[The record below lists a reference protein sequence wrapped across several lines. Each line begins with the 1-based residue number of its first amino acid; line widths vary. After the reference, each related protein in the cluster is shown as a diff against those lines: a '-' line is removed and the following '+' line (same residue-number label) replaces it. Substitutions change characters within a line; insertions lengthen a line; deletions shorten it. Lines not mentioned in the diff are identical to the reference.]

1 MELSQA
7 SGAATCTAVVVT
19 SALVAA
25 GVAAFSSGALSR
37 TAAVVTAGGA
47 GKEATNS
54 RSDAVST
61 KASKAMDGVVAW
73 LPAEIATS
81 LDDFP
86 FFLKSAAFP
95 SCHSPVIYLLSKS
108 LNLTDVRVSSRS
120 KKTRELLTASAGRTF
135 LREGASKRS
144 HSITVR
150 GPEGSVRYQAELCK
164 GLAKK
169 FDAALFLLDGSF
181 VHLLSQVPGSVLSC
195 SAVVSVKASSFFQ
208 SCKSERPCVCGR
220 ARTGGV
226 RRAAAASPRSG
237 LEVSIPVLDHLV
249 GAPIGLRLFHGER
262 GCSCHASGHLQ
273 DLSCAPSDLPGGERG
288 WLCGSAGPDLGEA
301 GGGPPWRARHCL
313 LHCWLRGEQR
323 RSVYLPAFVLLSG
336 AVDCSFMDMPYV
348 ASSSLTHV
356 CMLISQDVH
365 AASYSDVQVC
375 APKESEKVRAWE
387 AMLKE
392 QSHYMVCERNLQAI
406 ILALKARK
414 VTWDEDVADAQF
426 NFTASLAPDEVEDMI
441 NMALSE
447 QMLAA
452 RTNAQLHV
460 TRDRLEYSLSL
471 FFDEDGACHEKT
483 AVTNGQVVQGKEPVA
498 VHKAVLRVGI
508 PKADEGAGSKVGTPR
523 GDAVKTPRAAE
534 ALAAKIASPKV
545 ATPKKPAPAPALAA
559 ASDDNDFEKR
569 IRPEI
574 LAPGSIGV
582 TFESIGALESVKE
595 SLRELVLVPLKHP
608 EIFNKGGLL
617 QACKGILLFGP
628 PGTGK
633 TMLAKAVA
641 TECGAS
647 FINVSM
653 STITSKWFGEDEK
666 NVRALFTLAEKV
678 APTVIF
684 IDEVDSM
691 LGQRK
696 GAGEHEAMRKI
707 KNEFMTHWDGLA
719 SKAGSRVLV
728 LAATNRPFD
737 LDEAIIRRFQRRI
750 MVGLPDTGNR
760 ELILRSILKHEHVHA
775 DVDYRELAQL
785 TEGFSGSDL
794 KTLCT
799 AAAYGVLREALAA
812 ADGSASEE
820 ALELRPLTLED
831 FREGKNQVSASVA
844 GEAQS
849 MQELKEWNNLYGEGG
864 NRKKATLSYFL

>member
-37 TAAVVTAGGA
+37 TATSATAGER
-47 GKEATNS
+47 KEATNS
-54 RSDAVST
+54 RSDAASA
-61 KASKAMDGVVAW
+61 KASKAMDGVVPW

-81 LDDFP
+81 FDDFP
-86 FFLKSAAFP
+86 FFL
-95 SCHSPVIYLLSKS
+95 
-108 LNLTDVRVSSRS
+108 N

-135 LREGASKRS
+135 LSEGASKRS

-169 FDAALFLLDGSF
+169 FDAALFILDASF
-181 VHLLSQVPGSVLSC
+181 VHLISQ
-195 SAVVSVKASSFFQ
+195 SSYW
-208 SCKSERPCVCGR
+208 
-220 ARTGGV
+220 
-226 RRAAAASPRSG
+226 
-237 LEVSIPVLDHLV
+237 
-249 GAPIGLRLFHGER
+249 R
-262 GCSCHASGHLQ
+262 G
-273 DLSCAPSDLPGGERG
+273 
-288 WLCGSAGPDLGEA
+288 
-301 GGGPPWRARHCL
+301 
-313 LHCWLRGEQR
+313 
-323 RSVYLPAFVLLSG
+323 
-336 AVDCSFMDMPYV
+336 
-348 ASSSLTHV
+348 ASSSRSKPAIWTGGSGFAYFTEKGDAAATLQA
-356 CMLISQDVH
+356 ISKASRARPVICLVACADGCAAALAQTLAKRVDGPHGVLVVASCTAACEDVH
-365 AASYSDVQVC
+365 AASYSDVEVR

-406 ILALKARK
+406 FLALKARK
-414 VTWDEDVADAQF
+414 VTWDEDVADARF
-426 NFTASLAPDEVEDMI
+426 NFTASLAPHEVQDII

-447 QMLAA
+447 QMLAG

-508 PKADEGAGSKVGTPR
+508 PKGDEGGGSKVGTPR
-523 GDAVKTPRAAE
+523 ADAVRTPRAAD
-534 ALAAKIASPKV
+534 ALAAKLASPKV
-545 ATPKKPAPAPALAA
+545 ATPKKPAPAPAPAA

-750 MVGLPDTGNR
+750 MVGLPDADNR
-760 ELILRSILKHEHVHA
+760 ELILRSILKHEQVDA
-775 DVDYRELAQL
+775 DVDYCELAQL

-812 ADGSASEE
+812 ADGSAREE
-820 ALELRPLTLED
+820 ALKLRPLTLED
-831 FREGKNQVSASVA
+831 FREGKTQVSASVA

>member
-37 TAAVVTAGGA
+37 TAAGVTTGGA

-54 RSDAVST
+54 RSDAASA

-86 FFLKSAAFP
+86 FFLKSERIRTCRVLP
-95 SCHSPVIYLLSKS
+95 LYL
-108 LNLTDVRVSSRS
+108 DR
-120 KKTRELLTASAGRTF
+120 
-135 LREGASKRS
+135 
-144 HSITVR
+144 
-150 GPEGSVRYQAELCK
+150 SVRYQAELCK

-169 FDAALFLLDGSF
+169 FDAALFLLDASF
-181 VHLLSQVPGSVLSC
+181 VHLLSQVPGSGFAYFTEKGDAAATLQVSYESPHPAFTVDPSETAVGKRELSERLFFYILPQAI
-195 SAVVSVKASSFFQ
+195 SKASHA
-208 SCKSERPCVCGR
+208 RPVICLVASADGC
-220 ARTGGV
+220 
-226 RRAAAASPRSG
+226 AAALAQTLAKRVEGPHG
-237 LEVSIPVLDHLV
+237 MLV
-249 GAPIGLRLFHGER
+249 
-262 GCSCHASGHLQ
+262 
-273 DLSCAPSDLPGGERG
+273 
-288 WLCGSAGPDLGEA
+288 
-301 GGGPPWRARHCL
+301 
-313 LHCWLRGEQR
+313 
-323 RSVYLPAFVLLSG
+323 
-336 AVDCSFMDMPYV
+336 V
-348 ASSSLTHV
+348 ASCTAA
-356 CMLISQDVH
+356 CEDVH
-365 AASYSDVQVC
+365 AASYSDVEVR

-392 QSHYMVCERNLQAI
+392 QSHYMVCERNMQAI
-406 ILALKARK
+406 FLALKARK
-414 VTWDEDVADAQF
+414 VTWDEDVADARF
-426 NFTASLAPDEVEDMI
+426 NFTAALTADEVEDII

-447 QMLAA
+447 QMLAG

-483 AVTNGQVVQGKEPVA
+483 AVTNGQVGQGKEPVA

-508 PKADEGAGSKVGTPR
+508 PKGDEGAGSKVGTPR
-523 GDAVKTPRAAE
+523 GDAVRTPRAAE
-534 ALAAKIASPKV
+534 ALAAKVASPKV
-545 ATPKKPAPAPALAA
+545 ATPKKPAPAPAPAA

-750 MVGLPDTGNR
+750 MVGLPDAGNR
-760 ELILRSILKHEHVHA
+760 ELILRSILQHEHVDA
-775 DVDYRELAQL
+775 DVDYCELAQL

-794 KTLCT
+794 KD
-799 AAAYGVLREALAA
+799 
-812 ADGSASEE
+812 DGANEE
-820 ALELRPLTLED
+820 ALKLRPLTLKD
-831 FREGKNQVSASVA
+831 FREGKNQASCA
-844 GEAQS
+844 
-849 MQELKEWNNLYGEGG
+849 MGG
-864 NRKKATLSYFL
+864 ILTCTRDIRYIHGY

>member
-1 MELSQA
+1 MNSQLPSWQRA
-7 SGAATCTAVVVT
+7 GWNDNARGGLEVALQHEHEAAGAATCTAVVVT

-54 RSDAVST
+54 RSDSASA
-61 KASKAMDGVVAW
+61 KASKAMEGVVAW

-86 FFLKSAAFP
+86 FFL
-95 SCHSPVIYLLSKS
+95 
-108 LNLTDVRVSSRS
+108 N

-169 FDAALFLLDGSF
+169 FDAALFLLDASL
-181 VHLLSQVPGSVLSC
+181 VHLISQ
-195 SAVVSVKASSFFQ
+195 
-208 SCKSERPCVCGR
+208 
-220 ARTGGV
+220 
-226 RRAAAASPRSG
+226 RSYW
-237 LEVSIPVLDHLV
+237 
-249 GAPIGLRLFHGER
+249 R
-262 GCSCHASGHLQ
+262 G
-273 DLSCAPSDLPGGERG
+273 
-288 WLCGSAGPDLGEA
+288 
-301 GGGPPWRARHCL
+301 
-313 LHCWLRGEQR
+313 
-323 RSVYLPAFVLLSG
+323 
-336 AVDCSFMDMPYV
+336 
-348 ASSSLTHV
+348 ASSSRSKPAIWTGGSGFAYFTEKGDAAATLQAISRTSRARPVV
-356 CMLISQDVH
+356 CLVASADGCAAALAQALAKRVEGPHGVLVVASCTAACEDVH
-365 AASYSDVQVC
+365 AASYSDVEVR
-375 APKESEKVRAWE
+375 APKESEQVRAWE
-387 AMLKE
+387 AMLQE

-406 ILALKARK
+406 FLALKARK
-414 VTWDEDVADAQF
+414 VTWDEDVADARF
-426 NFTASLAPDEVEDMI
+426 NFTAALTADEVQDII

-447 QMLAA
+447 QMLAG

-483 AVTNGQVVQGKEPVA
+483 AVTNGQVGQGKEPVA

-508 PKADEGAGSKVGTPR
+508 PKGDEGGGSKVSTPR

-534 ALAAKIASPKV
+534 ALAAKAASPKV
-545 ATPKKPAPAPALAA
+545 ATPKKPAPAPAPAPAA

-653 STITSKWFGEDEK
+653 ATITSKWFGEDEK

-750 MVGLPDTGNR
+750 MVGLPDAGNR
-760 ELILRSILKHEHVHA
+760 ELILRSILKHEHVDA

-812 ADGSASEE
+812 ADGSANEE
-820 ALELRPLTLED
+820 ALKLRPLTLED

>member
-37 TAAVVTAGGA
+37 TAAGVTTGGA

-54 RSDAVST
+54 RSDAASA

-86 FFLKSAAFP
+86 FFL
-95 SCHSPVIYLLSKS
+95 
-108 LNLTDVRVSSRS
+108 N

-135 LREGASKRS
+135 LCEGASKRF
-144 HSITVR
+144 HSIT
-150 GPEGSVRYQAELCK
+150 AELCK

-169 FDAALFLLDGSF
+169 FDAALFLLDASF
-181 VHLLSQVPGSVLSC
+181 VHLLSQVPGSGFAYFTEKGDAAATLQAIS
-195 SAVVSVKASSFFQ
+195 KASHA
-208 SCKSERPCVCGR
+208 RPVICLVASADGC
-220 ARTGGV
+220 
-226 RRAAAASPRSG
+226 AAALAQTLAKRVEGPHG
-237 LEVSIPVLDHLV
+237 MLV
-249 GAPIGLRLFHGER
+249 
-262 GCSCHASGHLQ
+262 
-273 DLSCAPSDLPGGERG
+273 
-288 WLCGSAGPDLGEA
+288 
-301 GGGPPWRARHCL
+301 
-313 LHCWLRGEQR
+313 
-323 RSVYLPAFVLLSG
+323 
-336 AVDCSFMDMPYV
+336 V
-348 ASSSLTHV
+348 ASCTAA
-356 CMLISQDVH
+356 CEDVH
-365 AASYSDVQVC
+365 AASYSDVEVR

-406 ILALKARK
+406 FLALKARK
-414 VTWDEDVADAQF
+414 VTWDEDVADARF
-426 NFTASLAPDEVEDMI
+426 NFTAALTADEVEDII

-447 QMLAA
+447 QMLAG

-483 AVTNGQVVQGKEPVA
+483 AVTNGQVGQSKEPVA

-508 PKADEGAGSKVGTPR
+508 PKGDEGAGSKVGTPR
-523 GDAVKTPRAAE
+523 GDAVRTPRAAE
-534 ALAAKIASPKV
+534 ALAAKVASPKV
-545 ATPKKPAPAPALAA
+545 ATPKKPAPAPAPAA

-750 MVGLPDTGNR
+750 MVGLPDAGNR
-760 ELILRSILKHEHVHA
+760 ELILRSILQHEHVDA
-775 DVDYRELAQL
+775 DVDYCELAQL

-812 ADGSASEE
+812 ADDGANEE
-820 ALELRPLTLED
+820 ALKLRPLTLKD

-864 NRKKATLSYFL
+864 NCKKAVLSYFL

>member
-37 TAAVVTAGGA
+37 TAAGVSAGA

-54 RSDAVST
+54 RSDAASA

-86 FFLKSAAFP
+86 FFLKWASFR
-95 SCHSPVIYLLSKS
+95 SCHSRVIYLLSKL
-108 LNLTDVRVSSRS
+108 LNLTHGRVSPRS

-144 HSITVR
+144 HSIT
-150 GPEGSVRYQAELCK
+150 AELCK

-169 FDAALFLLDGSF
+169 FDAALFLLDASF
-181 VHLLSQVPGSVLSC
+181 VHLLSQ
-195 SAVVSVKASSFFQ
+195 SSYW
-208 SCKSERPCVCGR
+208 
-220 ARTGGV
+220 
-226 RRAAAASPRSG
+226 
-237 LEVSIPVLDHLV
+237 
-249 GAPIGLRLFHGER
+249 R
-262 GCSCHASGHLQ
+262 G
-273 DLSCAPSDLPGGERG
+273 
-288 WLCGSAGPDLGEA
+288 
-301 GGGPPWRARHCL
+301 
-313 LHCWLRGEQR
+313 
-323 RSVYLPAFVLLSG
+323 
-336 AVDCSFMDMPYV
+336 
-348 ASSSLTHV
+348 ASSSRSKPTIWTGGSGFAYFTEKGDAAATLQA
-356 CMLISQDVH
+356 ISKASRALPVICLVASADGCAAALAQTLAKRVEGPHGVLVVASCTAGCEDVH
-365 AASYSDVQVC
+365 AASYSDVEVR

-406 ILALKARK
+406 FLVLKARK
-414 VTWDEDVADAQF
+414 VTWDEDVADARF
-426 NFTASLAPDEVEDMI
+426 NFTASLTADEVEDII

-447 QMLAA
+447 QMLAG

-483 AVTNGQVVQGKEPVA
+483 AVTNGQVGQGKEPVA

-508 PKADEGAGSKVGTPR
+508 PKGDEGAGSKVGTPR
-523 GDAVKTPRAAE
+523 GDVVKTPRAAE
-534 ALAAKIASPKV
+534 ALAAKVASPKV
-545 ATPKKPAPAPALAA
+545 ATPKKPAPAPAPAA

-750 MVGLPDTGNR
+750 MVGLPDAGNR
-760 ELILRSILKHEHVHA
+760 ELILRSILQHEHVDA
-775 DVDYRELAQL
+775 DMDYHELAQL

-812 ADGSASEE
+812 ADGSANEE
-820 ALELRPLTLED
+820 ALKLRPLTLED
-831 FREGKNQVSASVA
+831 FREGKNQASCATVS
-844 GEAQS
+844 
-849 MQELKEWNNLYGEGG
+849 
-864 NRKKATLSYFL
+864 

>member
-144 HSITVR
+144 HSIT
-150 GPEGSVRYQAELCK
+150 AELCK

-181 VHLLSQVPGSVLSC
+181 VHLLSQ
-195 SAVVSVKASSFFQ
+195 SSYW
-208 SCKSERPCVCGR
+208 
-220 ARTGGV
+220 
-226 RRAAAASPRSG
+226 
-237 LEVSIPVLDHLV
+237 
-249 GAPIGLRLFHGER
+249 R
-262 GCSCHASGHLQ
+262 G
-273 DLSCAPSDLPGGERG
+273 
-288 WLCGSAGPDLGEA
+288 
-301 GGGPPWRARHCL
+301 
-313 LHCWLRGEQR
+313 
-323 RSVYLPAFVLLSG
+323 
-336 AVDCSFMDMPYV
+336 
-348 ASSSLTHV
+348 ASSSRSKPAIWTGGSGFAYFTEKGDAAATLQA
-356 CMLISQDVH
+356 ISKTSRARPVICLVASADGCAAALAQTLAKRVEGPHGVLVVASCTAGCEDVH

-406 ILALKARK
+406 FLALKARK
-414 VTWDEDVADAQF
+414 VTWDEDVADARF
-426 NFTASLAPDEVEDMI
+426 NFTASLAPDGRAEVEDMI

-447 QMLAA
+447 QMLAG

-534 ALAAKIASPKV
+534 ALAAKVASPKV
-545 ATPKKPAPAPALAA
+545 ATPKKPAPAPAPAA
-559 ASDDNDFEKR
+559 ASVGFLLLCVPGQDDNDFEKR

-707 KNEFMTHWDGLA
+707 KNEFMTHWDGLV